1 MNQEVILAIGII
13 VLGTILNVLYLHQEH
28 AKTRIFICLGLAAVW
43 ITAVITMAYHVCS
56 FATTIRECFI
66 GWCIA
71 FVLGCILAGF
81 EILCMMIG
89 NPKRKLTEKDKMKLR
104 DI

>member
-1 MNQEVILAIGII
+1 MNQEVIIAICILT
-13 VLGTILNVLYLHQEH
+13 LGTTLNILYLHQEH
-28 AKTRIFICLGLAAVW
+28 AKTKIFICLGLAAVW
-43 ITAVITMAYHVCS
+43 IAAVITMAYHFCS
-56 FATTIRECFI
+56 FATTIRECFT

-71 FVLGCILAGF
+71 FFLGCILAGF

-89 NPKRKLTEKDKMKLR
+89 NPKRKLTENDKMKLK